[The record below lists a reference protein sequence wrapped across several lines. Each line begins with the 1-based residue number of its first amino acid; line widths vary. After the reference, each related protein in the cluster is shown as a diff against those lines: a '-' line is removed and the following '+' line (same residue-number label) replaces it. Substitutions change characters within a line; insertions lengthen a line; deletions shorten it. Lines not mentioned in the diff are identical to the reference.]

1 MLMQKQRE
9 EIVRVGKLLYDRG
22 LVQLCG
28 GNISI
33 CDRETGMVA
42 IKPSGKAYI
51 DMQPEDVI
59 VIDLNGK
66 VIEGKTSPSIE
77 TPMHTEI
84 YKARPDIKAIVHCH
98 PPLAVAWSN
107 KGKKYLRSVIAA
119 MYMTK
124 GAIMVAPYED
134 AGTKALAD
142 SAVKAIGK
150 DGYGCILQAHGVICG
165 SAYSVFQAMEM
176 CFVIEDAVKIAI
188 VSELMGGETFYID
201 EQLGQAG
208 GYDGME
214 RIQKADREG

>member
-1 MLMQKQRE
+1 
-9 EIVRVGKLLYDRG
+9 
-22 LVQLCG
+22 
-28 GNISI
+28 
-33 CDRETGMVA
+33 MVA

-77 TPMHTEI
+77 TPMHTEV

-119 MYMTK
+119 MYMTN

-150 DGYGCILQAHGVICG
+150 DGYGAILQAHGVICG
-165 SAYSVFQAMEM
+165 SANSVFQAMEM
-176 CFVIEDAVKIAI
+176 CYVIEDAVKIAI

-214 RIQKADREG
+214 RIRKADREG